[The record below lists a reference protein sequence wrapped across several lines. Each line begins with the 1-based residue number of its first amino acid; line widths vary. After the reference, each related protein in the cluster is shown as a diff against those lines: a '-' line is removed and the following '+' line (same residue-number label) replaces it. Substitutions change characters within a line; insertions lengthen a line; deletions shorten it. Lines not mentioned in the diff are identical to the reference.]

1 MKSQEI
7 QERYQVLCAR
17 RDALIEEKDGAQS
30 TLCRAREALIE
41 GRPDAAA
48 SVTAAQ
54 STYTALNEAV
64 EALAPQIEALRRE
77 LEAAQSGEA
86 RASVLDRLEHLATRG
101 QNHLA
106 EMERARA
113 EAAIA
118 LEPFVDRMVSAIDGL
133 SQTRRDF
140 LNTAR
145 EEAPGITSSRK
156 RAEEQGTAG
165 AVNALI
171 EELRHR
177 VPDLEAVSVQ
187 WVGTPQGAFDKEYP
201 FGRPWPEAGPHSA
214 AVTLAFEQALGARAA
229 EAAKADRAAK
239 V

>member
-7 QERYQVLCAR
+7 QERYKVLCAR

-30 TLCRAREALIE
+30 TLQSARGALIE

-54 STYTALNEAV
+54 STFTALNEAV
-64 EALAPQIEALRRE
+64 EVLAAQIETVGRE

-113 EAAIA
+113 EAAVA
-118 LEPFVDRMVSAIDGL
+118 LAPFVARMVSALDGL
-133 SQTRRDF
+133 SETRRDF
-140 LNTAR
+140 LNAAR
-145 EEAPGITSSRK
+145 LQSPGITGSRK
-156 RAEEQGTAG
+156 RAEEQGTARECD
-165 AVNALI
+165 ALI
-171 EELRHR
+171 EELCQR
-177 VPDLEAVSVQ
+177 VPDLEAVSVR
-187 WVGTPQGAFDKEYP
+187 WAGTPQGAFDKEYP
-201 FGRPWPEAGPHSA
+201 FGRPWPEAGPHGA
-214 AVTLAFEQALGARAA
+214 AVTLAFEQALA
-229 EAAKADRAAK
+229 ERAAK
-239 V
+239 S